1 MIHRCSRFFLSV
13 TILGLMF
20 VLLIFETRDDFH
32 RLRALFGVVIFILIG
47 YFFSYDKFAINWR
60 PVIAGLAFQLMLG
73 ILAIRWTVGR
83 KFLRCLSEK
92 VSNFFLFS
100 KEGSTF
106 VFGEFLVDR
115 EKAFAF
121 SALPTIFFFS
131 LFIQI
136 LYYYEIVQW
145 ILHYLGWV
153 LQATIGSTVCES
165 INAAGNIFLANTESA
180 MFIRPFIRHL
190 TLSEIH
196 AVMVSGFATAAG
208 TVLVAYISFGAQA
221 YHLITAS
228 LMAAPASLF
237 YAKLF
242 YPETEKSKTSVENIK
257 IEHA

>member
-1 MIHRCSRFFLSV
+1 
-13 TILGLMF
+13 MF

-32 RLRALFGVVIFILIG
+32 RLRALFGIVIFISIG
-47 YFFSYDKFAINWR
+47 YFFSYDKYSVKWR
-60 PVIAGLAFQLMLG
+60 PVIAGFAFQLILG
-73 ILAIRWTVGR
+73 ILAIRWEFGR
-83 KFLRCLSEK
+83 KFLKCLSVK
-92 VSNFFLFS
+92 VSSFFMYS
-100 KEGSTF
+100 REGTVF
-106 VFGEFLVDR
+106 VFGEFLVDK

-145 ILHYLGWV
+145 ILHYIGWMLQSILG
-153 LQATIGSTVCES
+153 TTVCES

-180 MFIRPFIRHL
+180 MFIRPFIKHL
-190 TLSEIH
+190 TSSEIH
-196 AVMVSGFATAAG
+196 AVMVSGFSTAAG
-208 TVLVAYISFGAQA
+208 TVLVAYISFGAQT

-242 YPETEKSKTSVENIK
+242 YPETEKSHTTVEAIRL
-257 IEHA
+257 EHS